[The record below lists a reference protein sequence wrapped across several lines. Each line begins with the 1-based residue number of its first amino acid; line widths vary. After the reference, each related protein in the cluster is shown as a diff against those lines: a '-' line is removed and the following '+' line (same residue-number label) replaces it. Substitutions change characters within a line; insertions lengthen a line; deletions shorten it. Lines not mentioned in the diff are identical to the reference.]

1 MQLWLHLSVCQK
13 TAVLKIFA
21 LQADNQA
28 CGLYRIQLPIE
39 HAEREGLVE
48 ATISNDLPADAVIDT
63 DGTVTVERVNVDAD
77 VIIFQRPLLGSM
89 IPAMQQ
95 AQAQGIACVVEL
107 DDDLAA
113 VDPDNLAYRAVHP
126 KYSPVSNYEHL
137 LRAARQADW
146 VTASTP
152 AIAKKFG
159 AHGRVSVI
167 RNSLPSSVFDIEKKF
182 DDPPR
187 VGWTGSLATH
197 PHDLSQV
204 GVHLRT
210 VLQNT
215 GAPFSMLGEDDGVR
229 EQLRFDDTVDFS
241 CYPWVDLD
249 KYHEALSVTVDIG
262 IVPLSLTSFNQA
274 KSYLKGLEMAGL
286 GIPFVASDTDEYR
299 YLSSLGAG
307 TIARK
312 GLQWQKTLKRLITDR
327 DWLLEESAR
336 TRNAV
341 RGLTYDNAVE
351 DWTQAWTSALQHRRA
366 SRAI

>member
-1 MQLWLHLSVCQK
+1 M
-13 TAVLKIFA
+13 KIHA
-21 LQADNQA
+21 LRADNQA
-28 CGLYRIQLPIE
+28 CGLYRIQLPLE

-48 ATISNDLPADAVIDT
+48 ATISTDLPADVVLEP

-77 VIIFQRPLLGSM
+77 IIIFQRPLLGAM
-89 IPAMQQ
+89 LPAIEQ

-107 DDDLAA
+107 DDDLSA

-126 KYSPVSNYEHL
+126 KYSPVSNHEHL
-137 LRAARQADW
+137 LRAARRADW

-152 AIAKKFG
+152 AIARKF
-159 AHGRVSVI
+159 APHGRVSVV

-182 DDPPR
+182 ADPAR

-215 GAPFSMLGEDDGVR
+215 RAPFSMLGEGDGVR
-229 EQLRFDDTVDFS
+229 EQLRFDDSIAFT
-241 CYPWVDLD
+241 CYSWVDLD
-249 KYHEALSVTVDIG
+249 NCHEALSETIDVGV
-262 IVPLSLTSFNQA
+262 VPLALTPFNQA

-286 GIPFVASDTDEYR
+286 GIPFVASDTEEYR

-312 GLQWQKTLKRLITDR
+312 GLQWQKSLKRLITDR

-341 RGLTYDNAVE
+341 RELTYENTVE
-351 DWTQAWTSALQHRRA
+351 DWMHAWSAALQHRQA